1 VTEIGKLSAEAIV
14 REYEVTAREIEAMGE
29 LVKEMVQRCEAL
41 STSASSTLRDI
52 KDTAM
57 RYRQEGKR
65 IFNEIEACSSTTDEV
80 RRMCES
86 FRDKIATKAGEPAT

>member
-1 VTEIGKLSAEAIV
+1 
-14 REYEVTAREIEAMGE
+14 
-29 LVKEMVQRCEAL
+29 
-41 STSASSTLRDI
+41 
-52 KDTAM
+52 M